1 VHPFSAEEKTVDYIC
16 IGEIVNTFGI
26 RGELKISSMSDFDDI
41 RYRKGNTVYVLKDRE
56 FVPLKVASFRVHKGY
71 SMVGFEGLA
80 DINAVEQYKN
90 CFVYIRKE
98 DQHALPAG
106 EYYVHQLVGLKAV
119 LEDGAGIGT
128 VAAVEATSG
137 AQNNLR
143 VRREDGTEVL
153 IPYVPSFVPKVDLAA
168 GTITVRFIEGLL

>member
-1 VHPFSAEEKTVDYIC
+1 
-16 IGEIVNTFGI
+16 
-26 RGELKISSMSDFDDI
+26 
-41 RYRKGNTVYVLKDRE
+41 
-56 FVPLKVASFRVHKGY
+56 
-71 SMVGFEGLA
+71 MVGFAGLA

-168 GTITVRFIEGLL
+168 GTITVLLIEGLL

>member
-1 VHPFSAEEKTVDYIC
+1 
-16 IGEIVNTFGI
+16 
-26 RGELKISSMSDFDDI
+26 M
-41 RYRKGNTVYVLKDRE
+41 
-56 FVPLKVASFRVHKGY
+56 
-71 SMVGFEGLA
+71 
-80 DINAVEQYKN
+80 
-90 CFVYIRKE
+90 
-98 DQHALPAG
+98 
-106 EYYVHQLVGLKAV
+106 